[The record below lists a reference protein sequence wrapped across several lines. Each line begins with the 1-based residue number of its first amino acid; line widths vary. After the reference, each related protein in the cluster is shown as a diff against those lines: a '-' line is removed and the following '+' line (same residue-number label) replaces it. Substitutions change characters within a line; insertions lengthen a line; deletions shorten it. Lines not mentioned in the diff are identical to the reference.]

1 MKVVVR
7 WLMLGVVSISMTSC
21 LEILETIY
29 IKKDGS
35 GTYTMKLTVGESA
48 KKMMENT
55 ADVVEGEADDFNPV
69 NLAGGGDMKDNF
81 RELGES
87 LKKVPGVSNLE
98 IFSNEKTLEFGYTFD
113 FNEVSTLNT
122 CMEVTAGSKLA
133 NMPAI
138 QGKGKKKV
146 VPTARYIEWDKNTLI
161 RHQSAE
167 LDKIKEMKKDG
178 ASNNGV
184 MGGLDITYVL
194 QDMRYVCTYQFE
206 KPVKSFS
213 NEASKLSEDK
223 QQLVLECYPF
233 AKKPLDEK
241 EAKLQED
248 ACSQTVSVLFK

>member
-1 MKVVVR
+1 MKVAVR
-7 WLMLGVVSISMTSC
+7 WLMLALVSLTMTSC

-48 KKMMENT
+48 RKMMENT
-55 ADVVEGEADDFNPV
+55 IDLGEEEEEAFNPV

-87 LKKVPGVSNLE
+87 LKQIPGVSNLE
-98 IFSNEKTLEFGYTFD
+98 IFSNETTLEFGYTFD

-146 VPTARYIEWDKNTLI
+146 VPTARYIEWNKNALV

-167 LDKIKEMKKDG
+167 LEKIKEMKKEG
-178 ASNNGV
+178 GSNNGV
-184 MGGLDITYVL
+184 MGGIDISYVL

-213 NEASKLSEDK
+213 NEASTLSDDK
-223 QQLVLECYPF
+223 QQLVLECFPF
-233 AKKPLDEK
+233 ARRPIDPKG
-241 EAKLQED
+241 AKLQED
-248 ACSQTVSVLFK
+248 ACSQAVSVLFK

>member
-1 MKVVVR
+1 MKVAVR
-7 WLMLGVVSISMTSC
+7 WLMLALVSLTMTSC

-35 GTYTMKLTVGESA
+35 GTYTMKLTVGEGA
-48 KKMMENT
+48 RKMMENT
-55 ADVVEGEADDFNPV
+55 VDIGDDEEDDFNPV
-69 NLAGGGDMKDNF
+69 NLAGSGDMKDNF

-87 LKKVPGVSNLE
+87 LKKIQGVSNFE
-98 IFSNEKTLEFGYTFD
+98 IFNNETTMEFGYTFD
-113 FNEVSTLNT
+113 FDEVSTLNT

-146 VPTARYIEWDKNTLI
+146 VPTARYIEWNKNALI

-167 LDKIKEMKKDG
+167 LEKMKEMKNNG
-178 ASNNGV
+178 SSNNGV

-213 NEASKLSEDK
+213 NEASSLSEDK
-223 QQLVLECYPF
+223 QELILECYPF
-233 AKKPLDEK
+233 ARRPIDSK

-248 ACSQTVSVLFK
+248 ACSQAVTVLFK